1 MNNQYIELQNIQAYK
16 GMISG
21 KIKLQKYLWLFL
33 WKVCKITGTGTYFAL
48 IAKLT
53 SLLRF

>member
-1 MNNQYIELQNIQAYK
+1 
-16 GMISG
+16 MISG

-33 WKVCKITGTGTYFAL
+33 WNVCKITGTGTYFAL